1 MWDFS
6 LKNFD
11 DVWAML
17 IQFGLL
23 LIFLIIGDV
32 CRKKI
37 PFIKRFHIP
46 AALMGGL
53 LFFVVKIILK
63 EAFHYELVNED
74 FMKIVTYHCLA
85 IGFIAM
91 TLKVN
96 KHEKKD
102 GLGTL
107 SIQNGL
113 ITGGTYMIQAVF
125 GMLVVFIFVWAGKNI
140 FYDTGVLLPLA
151 FGQGPGNALTWDMNF
166 SSKEFMDALGAE
178 GILNTNGSLGLTL
191 ASVGFIVASVIGVIY
206 INICKKKGLVKE
218 QEVKTVRTVDEFI
231 GEEEIEDNNSI
242 DKLSIQIGLIA
253 ICYAMTFGIMCLLS
267 LNSFTNT
274 FAWGFNFIFGVLSAT
289 LLKAILKLFRK
300 KKIANHNFINNY
312 QMDRISGFA
321 FDLMIIAGVSAIDIN
336 AIKDYIWIIV
346 ALSIVGTIVT
356 FIYIK
361 FLTKI
366 CFKGYENEMFLINFG
381 TLTGTASNGIILLRE
396 VDPNY
401 KTPASTIFVIS
412 QFTAMVAVAPLLL
425 LLNFSAVSMTHALI
439 AMGIF
444 GAIFVVYTVLIIVL
458 SRKYKQTLSKK
469 KN

>member
-6 LKNFD
+6 LKNFNQ
-11 DVWAML
+11 VWALL

-23 LIFLIIGDV
+23 LIFLIIGDI

-37 PFIKRFHIP
+37 PFIKKFHIP

-53 LFFVVKIILK
+53 LFFLVKILCR
-63 EAFHYELVNED
+63 EAFHFELVNDD

-113 ITGGTYMIQAVF
+113 ITGGTYMVQAVF

-151 FGQGPGNALTWDMNF
+151 FGQGPGNALTWDVNF
-166 SSKEFMDALGAE
+166 SNKEFMQALGAE
-178 GILNTNGSLGLTL
+178 GMLNTNGSLGLTL
-191 ASVGFIVASVIGVIY
+191 ASIGFIVASVVGVVY
-206 INICKKKGLVKE
+206 INVFKKKGMIKE
-218 QEVKTVRTVDEFI
+218 QEVKKERTLDEFI

-253 ICYAMTFGIMCLLS
+253 ICYAITFGVMCLLS

-274 FAWGFNFIFGVLSAT
+274 FAWGFNFIFGVLAAT
-289 LLKAILKLFRK
+289 LLKAIMKLLRK
-300 KKIANHNFINNY
+300 KKWINHNFINNY

-321 FDLMIIAGVSAIDIN
+321 FDLMIIAGVSAIDVY
-336 AIKDYIWIIV
+336 AIKEYIWVII
-346 ALSIVGTIVT
+346 ALSVVGTIVT
-356 FIYIK
+356 FLYIRI
-361 FLTKI
+361 LTKI
-366 CFKGYENEMFLINFG
+366 CFKGYEHEMFLINFG

-396 VDPNY
+396 IDPNY
-401 KTPASTIFVIS
+401 KTPSSNIFVVS
-412 QFTAMVAVAPLLL
+412 QFTAMLAVAPLLL
-425 LLNFSAVSMTHALI
+425 LLNFSAISMRNSLI

-444 GAIFVVYTVLIIVL
+444 AAIFIAYTVLIIVL
-458 SRKYKQTLSKK
+458 SKKYKKSLVKK
-469 KN
+469 

>member
-6 LKNFD
+6 LNSFD
-11 DVWAML
+11 QVWALL
-17 IQFGLL
+17 IQIGLL
-23 LIFLIIGDV
+23 LIFLIIGDI

-37 PFIKRFHIP
+37 PFIKKFHIP

-53 LFFVVKIILK
+53 LFFLLKILLK
-63 EAFHYELVNED
+63 EAFHFELVNDD

-91 TLKVN
+91 TLKIN
-96 KHEKKD
+96 KHEKRD

-125 GMLVVFIFVWAGKNI
+125 GLLVVFIFIWCGKNM

-151 FGQGPGNALTWDMNF
+151 FGQGPGNALTWDVNF
-166 SSKEFMDALGAE
+166 SSKEFMSALGAE
-178 GILNTNGSLGLTL
+178 GMLDTNGSLGLTL

-206 INICKKKGLVKE
+206 INICKKKGLIKEKAVKKE
-218 QEVKTVRTVDEFI
+218 RTVDEFI
-231 GEEEIEDNNSI
+231 NEEEVEDNNSI
-242 DKLSIQIGLIA
+242 DKLSIQVGLIA
-253 ICYAMTFGIMCLLS
+253 ICYAITFGIMCLLS

-274 FAWGFNFIFGVLSAT
+274 FAWGFNFIFGVLAAT
-289 LLKAILKLFRK
+289 LLKAILKYFRK
-300 KKIANHNFINNY
+300 KNVIKHNFINNY

-321 FDLMIIAGVSAIDIN
+321 FDLMIIAGVSAIDIY
-336 AIKDYIWIIV
+336 AIKDYIWVIV
-346 ALSIVGTIVT
+346 ALSVVGTIVT
-356 FIYIK
+356 FLYIK

-401 KTPASTIFVIS
+401 ETPASTIFVVS
-412 QFTAMVAVAPLLL
+412 QFTAMLAVAPLLL
-425 LLNFSAVSMTHALI
+425 IINFSAMSMTHALI
-439 AMGIF
+439 ALGIF
-444 GAIFVVYTVLIIVL
+444 GAIFIVYTVLIIVL
-458 SRKYKQTLSKK
+458 SKKYKNRPKT
-469 KN
+469 NN